1 VNERQRIDAVLESI
15 SRFSTVHIDKRPW
28 WIRLLASI
36 KLDIKFNKTL
46 KNPIKIVML
55 KGKVDF

>member
-1 VNERQRIDAVLESI
+1 MTEKDRLDAI
-15 SRFSTVHIDKRPW
+15 FNTRPHPVHDHLDKRPW

-36 KLDIKFNKTL
+36 KLDIKLGGSL
-46 KNPIKIVML
+46 KKPIKSIML